1 MDDVWELQHPYLN
14 PLDPNDAFQPSP
26 EPDAGGRNNVDYYF
40 WKRQPAGQC
49 GGHLPRTHASV
60 NIPAGVTVTFKN
72 HASHAPVVWLVQG
85 GVTMLIEAKS
95 VAARRR
101 IDHPQ
106 GHGGT
111 CLAS

>member
-1 MDDVWELQHPYLN
+1 
-14 PLDPNDAFQPSP
+14 
-26 EPDAGGRNNVDYYF
+26 
-40 WKRQPAGQC
+40 
-49 GGHLPRTHASV
+49 
-60 NIPAGVTVTFKN
+60 
-72 HASHAPVVWLVQG
+72 VVWLVQG